1 MYPMHTWHSTMEYI
15 PMNKQE
21 GRWRQMKAHL
31 SHAQKK
37 KEHYLS
43 YLAEFIWRYVNR
55 GKDLFKVFLK
65 DVARVYKLE

>member
-1 MYPMHTWHSTMEYI
+1 MEADESA
-15 PMNKQE
+15 PFPRTEEE
-21 GRWRQMKAHL
+21 GT
-31 SHAQKK
+31 
-37 KEHYLS
+37 LS